1 MYELM
6 PDLTPEEVE
15 RFAALGERGWERF
28 RSGDAAGAEAAFH
41 GQMRIFPPNPDPF
54 VALALLE
61 SSRGSE
67 RAAVEYLRGAVVRG
81 FTDLRRIDR
90 SEVWIPIRGNLEYR
104 RILDAL
110 PTIIDNEKTWPDWST
125 FRVRR
130 SPADLE
136 TVLRHQARKTA
147 RIHEMAPALG
157 PRLTRLW
164 TRLLERLAG
173 SRLEVYVAQN
183 PQAEDLADAL
193 DHLMAL
199 YVGGPLG
206 RWRRLPTEVARR
218 LGAASEMSLERFPES
233 STRPNALVG
242 LALARYTERDK
253 AGIPSERAV
262 TKIRACLD
270 EVVTRYPESA
280 VVTTAVVGLIR
291 TELAAGHP
299 DRAAARYRQLSEG
312 QIGDSRVLDRVRED
326 LGVLALRLG
335 GLPDFH
341 ATTLDG
347 KTVSPQALRGKVA
360 VLDFWATWCES
371 CVDAFPTLR
380 RIHKRHGDEVVVLG
394 INLDAAEDCAVEE
407 LDRWL
412 AQHDVPG
419 SHLHDGLSWSSDLVK
434 TFGVREIPF
443 NVVVGPDGSVL
454 AVNEHGKQLE
464 KAVKTAVRGRE

>member
-1 MYELM
+1 MM

-15 RFAALGERGWERF
+15 RFVALGEEGWERF

-41 GQMRIFPPNPDPF
+41 GQRRIFPPNPEPF

-61 SSRGSE
+61 SSRGKE
-67 RAAVEYLRGAVVRG
+67 RDAVEYLRGAVVRG

-110 PTIIDNEKTWPDWST
+110 PAIIDNEKTWPDWST

-136 TVLRHQARKTA
+136 TVLRHQARITA

-173 SRLEVYVAQN
+173 SRLEAYVAQN

-193 DHLMAL
+193 DHLMTL
-199 YVGGPLG
+199 YLGGPLG
-206 RWRRLPTEVARR
+206 RWGRLPAEVARR
-218 LGAASEMSLERFPES
+218 LGAASEMVLERFPDS
-233 STRPNALVG
+233 PMRPNALVG
-242 LALARYTERDK
+242 LALARYVERDK
-253 AGIPSERAV
+253 RGIPLESAV
-262 TKIRACLD
+262 EKIRACLD
-270 EVVTRYPESA
+270 EVLTRYPESA
-280 VVTTAVVGLIR
+280 VVATAIVGLVR

-299 DRAAARYRQLSEG
+299 DRAAARYRQLRDGE
-312 QIGDSRVLDRVRED
+312 IGDPRVLDRVRED
-326 LGVLALRLG
+326 LGVTALRLG
-335 GLPDFH
+335 GLPDFR
-341 ATTLDG
+341 AMTLDG
-347 KTVSPQALRGKVA
+347 KTLSPEALRGKVA
-360 VLDFWATWCES
+360 VLDFWATWCEP

-380 RIHKRHGDEVVVLG
+380 RIHERHGDEVVVLG
-394 INLDAAEDCAVEE
+394 VNLDAAEDCAVEE
-407 LDRWL
+407 LDRWV
-412 AQHDVPG
+412 AHHEVPG
-419 SHLHDGLSWSSDLVK
+419 SHLHDGLSWDSDLVK
-434 TFGVREIPF
+434 IFGVREIPF

-464 KAVKTAVRGRE
+464 KAVRAAVRGKK